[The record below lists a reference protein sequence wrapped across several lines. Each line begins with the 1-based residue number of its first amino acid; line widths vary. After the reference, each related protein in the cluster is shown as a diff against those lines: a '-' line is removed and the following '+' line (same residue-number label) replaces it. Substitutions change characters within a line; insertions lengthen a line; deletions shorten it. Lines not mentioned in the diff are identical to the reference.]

1 MGVRVVEDLAD
12 VYTDLDMLEEIHSK
26 ANQLDFKKFL
36 RACST
41 TAVLIDGKVAL
52 PEEMAALI
60 QPHAFKQSRINMVS
74 DEQIAHRRL
83 VEVQKTLDAL
93 RAPKRKRDGMSA
105 TEIKISEMEVEIL
118 RIERRN
124 ALEKDKQE
132 RGLLFRQQ
140 ETDKRQHLINGKHEL
155 PC

>member
-12 VYTDLDMLEEIHSK
+12 VYTDSDMLEEIHSK

-41 TAVLIDGKVAL
+41 TVVLIEGKVAL

-60 QPHAFKQSRINMVS
+60 QPHAFKQSQINMVS

-93 RAPKRKRDGMSA
+93 RAPKRKLEEMSA
-105 TEIKISEMEVEIL
+105 TETRIQQLQEEIW
-118 RIERRN
+118 RIEAGSAIAKTKRESDLVLRLGETKRRKR
-124 ALEKDKQE
+124 LIDGRSKQ
-132 RGLLFRQQ
+132 
-140 ETDKRQHLINGKHEL
+140 
-155 PC
+155 